1 VIVPELKPAS
11 RALSLQ
17 LSDGGTLIEAL
28 RKLGVSMQDSVA
40 ASGTLVEL
48 FDPRKFKAGQS
59 FRVRLSPSQE
69 DAADLCL
76 EGLEFSPETDR
87 LISLQHRSHTEFAAA
102 ESAIEHAPDLAL
114 REGSIDT
121 SLFEAAQAAEVPAP
135 IVLETYRVLAHAID
149 FQRDLRSGDQFAV
162 GYEIF
167 DDGSG
172 RLHEGRL
179 VYAALGAG
187 ERNVR
192 VFRYT
197 TSDGFEG
204 FFDQSGASIATSLL
218 RTPVDGARLSS
229 LYGKR
234 DHPILNYTRMHR
246 GLDFAAPRGTPVLAA
261 GDGVVVR
268 RERFGSFGNYVRIK
282 HDTSYATAYAH
293 LSGYARGLQRGE
305 RVRQGEV
312 IGYVGAT
319 GLATGPNL
327 HFEVLRDDRQVNP
340 MALKLPPRKRRAGE
354 ELERFESAKAKL
366 RAAFSASSKVQI

>member
-1 VIVPELKPAS
+1 LEGELPETPTFGMPPEEEVKVGGAEPREDFAALGPEDQTGPARADGFRTLSVPTLKPAT
-11 RALSLQ
+11 RNLWVQ
-17 LSDGGTLIEAL
+17 LAAGDTLIEAL
-28 RKLGVSMQDSVA
+28 RRIGVSLQDSVA
-40 ASGTLVEL
+40 ASGTLSEL
-48 FDPRKFKAGQS
+48 FDPRRLKAGQR
-59 FRVRLSPSQE
+59 FQVRQSAPQQ
-69 DAADLCL
+69 DAPGLCL
-76 EGLEFSPETDR
+76 DGLEFSPETDR

-102 ESAIEHAPDLAL
+102 ESAIEHPPDLAL

-121 SLFEAAQAAEVPAP
+121 SLFEAAEAAEVPVP
-135 IVLETYRVLAHAID
+135 VRLETYRVLAHAID
-149 FQRDLRSGDQFAV
+149 FQRDLRSGDRFAV

-187 ERNVR
+187 ERGVR

-204 FFDQSGASIATSLL
+204 FFDESGASIATSLL

-261 GDGVVVR
+261 GDGIVVR
-268 RERFGSFGNYVRIK
+268 RERFGGFGNYV
-282 HDTSYATAYAH
+282 
-293 LSGYARGLQRGE
+293 L
-305 RVRQGEV
+305 
-312 IGYVGAT
+312 
-319 GLATGPNL
+319 
-327 HFEVLRDDRQVNP
+327 VLT
-340 MALKLPPRKRRAGE
+340 L
-354 ELERFESAKAKL
+354 
-366 RAAFSASSKVQI
+366 